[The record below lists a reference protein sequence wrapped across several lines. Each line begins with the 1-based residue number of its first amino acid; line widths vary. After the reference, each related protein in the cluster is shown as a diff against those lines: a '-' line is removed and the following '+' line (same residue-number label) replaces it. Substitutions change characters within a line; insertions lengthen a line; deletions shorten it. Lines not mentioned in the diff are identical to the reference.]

1 MCFSKSILGV
11 IHKKMRWIYCK
22 WQNGT
27 IPFCPQRCF
36 NALNC
41 LRLAAEYQPTKYD
54 DVINKVTLW
63 LWKLSDFSARHTVW
77 DRGWWYHVSPYSS
90 HCSGHCCN
98 IRNNKMYNHSR
109 YNDKWQVEI
118 ANITYLVLCCLFNT
132 LLSIVYIYICLMNK
146 QTIQRSFGYWKTIAT
161 VFLVCLAKIV
171 TIRYRMSSLSS
182 FKVTQVGVLSTNWH
196 ATIPY
201 SV

>member
-1 MCFSKSILGV
+1 MTYLVPVHLPTDCNSLYYMMTWLLIDGGRGASAAILMMWAWFTDSFHRALLQQLRHV
-11 IHKKMRWIYCK
+11 I
-22 WQNGT
+22 
-27 IPFCPQRCF
+27 
-36 NALNC
+36 
-41 LRLAAEYQPTKYD
+41 
-54 DVINKVTLW
+54 
-63 LWKLSDFSARHTVW
+63 S
-77 DRGWWYHVSPYSS
+77 
-90 HCSGHCCN
+90 N

-132 LLSIVYIYICLMNK
+132 WLSIVYIYICLMNK
-146 QTIQRSFGYWKTIAT
+146 QTIQRYFGYWKTIAT